1 IALSMGVRVVIGVI
15 SLLAVGLLVSDVA
28 PYLTLQSSLVSRIDD
43 QLKSLSTVETARTAL
58 ANYPSCHGRG
68 PATGTTFDPGT
79 ITELID
85 TDGKIVAACGVQ
97 AFGAT
102 ASNAAPVLP
111 KTLPNAGTDIPAAPF
126 TVEGTGGVSKYRVT
140 DWPENFFATPAAP
153 GGRFVVFAI
162 PLTPV
167 LATLRQLLLL
177 ESLIGVSVLAATALL
192 ALIII
197 RVSLQ
202 PLQKMGGGAADIA
215 AGDLTRRVQPATPQT
230 QIGPA
235 RLALNRVFNHIQ
247 AAFAERTQ

>member
-1 IALSMGVRVVIGVI
+1 MTLSLRGRLAVGVL
-15 SLLAVGLLVSDVA
+15 SLVAVGLLVSDVA
-28 PYLTLQSSLVSRIDD
+28 TYLTLQSSLVSRIDD

-167 LATLRQLLLL
+167 LATLSQLLLL

-192 ALIII
+192 AVIII
-197 RVSLQ
+197 RRSLQ
-202 PLQKMGGGAADIA
+202 PLPKMGARAADID
-215 AGDLTRRVQPATPQT
+215 AGERPQPREPAHPKTQNRRPRPAPHAPVT
-230 QIGPA
+230 
-235 RLALNRVFNHIQ
+235 HIEPP
-247 AAFAERTQ
+247 FPHP